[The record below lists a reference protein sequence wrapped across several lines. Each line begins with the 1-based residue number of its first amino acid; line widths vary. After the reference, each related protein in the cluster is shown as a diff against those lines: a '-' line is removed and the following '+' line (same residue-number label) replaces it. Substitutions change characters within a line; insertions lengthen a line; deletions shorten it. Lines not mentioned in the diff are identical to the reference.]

1 MKITGVDHTSYTVS
15 SLERSLAFYAGL
27 LGFELLWQRE
37 ISNRYFRDVV
47 GFADCVVKAAHLR
60 IPGSTHKLELFE
72 YIAPAGTAADVRT
85 HNPGSSHMALLVDD
99 LQAFYDQLTAQG
111 VRFRSP
117 PVTIDAGAGK
127 GGYALYM
134 LDPDGITV
142 ELFQPAPASP

>member
-1 MKITGVDHTSYTVS
+1 MKITGVDHTSYTVT
-15 SLERSLAFYAGL
+15 SLEHSLAFYAGL
-27 LGFELLWQRE
+27 LGFEVLWQRD

-72 YIAPAGTAADVRT
+72 YVAPTGTPADIRT
-85 HNPGSSHMALLVDD
+85 HNPGSSHLALLVDD
-99 LQAFYDQLTAQG
+99 LQAFYDELTARG

-117 PVTIDAGAGK
+117 PVAIDAGAGK
-127 GGYALYM
+127 GGSALYM

-142 ELFQPAPASP
+142 ELFQPAPAK